1 VVAGQAKMGLT
12 VGQAESG
19 QFGFIRGRWI
29 MGRYAMVV
37 TATGA
42 VDNVIVYD
50 GVSPFNPPAGIE
62 LVEDTG
68 SGVPAEPGGTWNG
81 SAFVR
86 AVVPEVP
93 TDEARTRVLMREVTT
108 TKKFDEDTF
117 VMDEDGNV
125 TNDGMIDKTA
135 DEIAAEK
142 AELKTLLL
150 AELDA
155 GDLAHDRTQML
166 LRLERE

>member
-1 VVAGQAKMGLT
+1 
-12 VGQAESG
+12 
-19 QFGFIRGRWI
+19 
-29 MGRYAMVV
+29 MVV

-50 GVSPFNPPAGIE
+50 GVSTFTPPDGIE
-62 LVEDTG
+62 LIEDTG

-86 AVVPEVP
+86 APVVEVS
-93 TDEARTRVLMREVTT
+93 TDEARTIVLMREVTT

-142 AELKTLLL
+142 TELKILLL
-150 AELDA
+150 EELAA
-155 GDLAHDRTQML
+155 GDLSQERTQTL